1 MTLTSGSTGLPK
13 AAVHTCDAHLASA
26 RGVCWR

>member
-13 AAVHTCDAHLASA
+13 AAVHTYQAHLASA
-26 RGVCWR
+26 EGCYR